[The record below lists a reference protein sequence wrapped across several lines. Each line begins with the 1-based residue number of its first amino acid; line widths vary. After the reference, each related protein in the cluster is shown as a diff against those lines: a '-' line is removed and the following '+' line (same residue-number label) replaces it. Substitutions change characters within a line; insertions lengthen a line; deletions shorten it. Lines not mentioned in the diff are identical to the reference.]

1 MSILKS
7 SVCDYLEL
15 CTISIKYEVEMNTEN
30 FVQNVKKFCAIKG
43 VKPTVA
49 CAESGA
55 GKDLL
60 GQLTKR
66 GTIPS
71 VERVQL
77 LAQYLGCTVSDLLGE
92 RPADMEPGN
101 VIVYADR
108 NGETRKT
115 KIVSD
120 AQFAAIAKILDSL
133 PEEKDDL

>member
-1 MSILKS
+1 MVVMWLTLLAWLHGVCNAPERINIHILI
-7 SVCDYLEL
+7 VAEHLGE
-15 CTISIKYEVEMNTEN
+15 
-30 FVQNVKKFCAIKG
+30 G

-55 GKDLL
+55 GKDM
-60 GQLTKR
+60 LTNLSKR
-66 GTIPS
+66 GIIPS
-71 VERVQL
+71 IERVQL
-77 LAQYLGCTVSDLLGE
+77 LAQYLGCTTSDLLGE

-101 VIVYADR
+101 VIVYDDR
-108 NGETRKT
+108 NGATRKT

>member
-1 MSILKS
+1 MDK
-7 SVCDYLEL
+7 
-15 CTISIKYEVEMNTEN
+15 TA
-30 FVQNVKKFCAIKG
+30 FVQNIKDRCEKMG
-43 VKPTVA
+43 VRPTVA
-49 CAESGA
+49 CREA
-55 GKDLL
+55 GVGTSFITDLN
-60 GQLTKR
+60 K
-66 GTIPS
+66 GTTPS
-71 VERVQL
+71 VAKVEM
-77 LAQYLGCTVSDLLGE
+77 LARYFGCTVSDLLGE

>member
-1 MSILKS
+1 MPR
-7 SVCDYLEL
+7 
-15 CTISIKYEVEMNTEN
+15 T
-30 FVQNVKKFCAIKG
+30 ARR
-43 VKPTVA
+43 PA
-49 CAESGA
+49 
-55 GKDLL
+55 
-60 GQLTKR
+60 
-66 GTIPS
+66 
-71 VERVQL
+71 

>member
-1 MSILKS
+1 
-7 SVCDYLEL
+7 
-15 CTISIKYEVEMNTEN
+15 MNIEI
-30 FVQNVKKFCAIKG
+30 FVQNVKYYCALKG

-49 CAESGA
+49 CEESGA
-55 GKDLL
+55 GKNLL
-60 GQLTKR
+60 SQMIHR
-66 GTIPS
+66 GSLPT
-71 VERVQL
+71 VGRVHL

-133 PEEKDDL
+133 PEEKDEL

>member
-1 MSILKS
+1 MNKELF
-7 SVCDYLEL
+7 LE
-15 CTISIKYEVEMNTEN
+15 
-30 FVQNVKKFCAIKG
+30 NVKKYCAIND

-49 CAESGA
+49 CVKSGA
-55 GKDLL
+55 GRNLL
-60 GQLTKR
+60 TQLANN

-71 VERVQL
+71 IERVQL

-133 PEEKDDL
+133 PEEKDEL

>member
-1 MSILKS
+1 MDK
-7 SVCDYLEL
+7 DF
-15 CTISIKYEVEMNTEN
+15 
-30 FVQNVKKFCAIKG
+30 FVQNIKAYCALKG

-49 CAESGA
+49 CRESGVGTSFITDVNK
-55 GKDLL
+55 GK
-60 GQLTKR
+60 K
-66 GTIPS
+66 PS
-71 VERVQL
+71 VVKVQM

-133 PEEKDDL
+133 PEEKDEL

>member
-1 MSILKS
+1 
-7 SVCDYLEL
+7 
-15 CTISIKYEVEMNTEN
+15 MNIEI
-30 FVQNVKKFCAIKG
+30 FVQNVKYYCALKG

-49 CAESGA
+49 CEESGA
-55 GKDLL
+55 GKNLL
-60 GQLTKR
+60 SQMIHR
-66 GTIPS
+66 GSLPT
-71 VERVQL
+71 VGRVHL

-108 NGETRKT
+108 SGETRKT

>member
-1 MSILKS
+1 M
-7 SVCDYLEL
+7 DREF
-15 CTISIKYEVEMNTEN
+15 
-30 FVQNVKKFCAIKG
+30 FVQNIKRYCSVKG

-49 CAESGA
+49 CRESGV
-55 GKDLL
+55 GVSFINDIDR
-60 GQLTKR
+60 GQT
-66 GTIPS
+66 PS
-71 VERVQL
+71 VAKVQM

-133 PEEKDDL
+133 PEEKDEI